1 MSNWRGIMKV
11 IEIKHLR
18 DNQVLWHKKD
28 IKNILHLDGEEFLLR
43 AAFTGGQDSSVIP
56 ENYYLGLD
64 NRVALDEE
72 DTIDN
77 LLGEPTG
84 NGYER
89 QEVSSSGDFTVADEN
104 GHFRATSKIVSF
116 RAEGGSWGPVSN
128 LFLTDSESD
137 DGYLISSVAL
147 SDDPENPINIEVA
160 DGDTLTLR
168 LALTL
173 RDCPLE

>member
-18 DNQVLWHKKD
+18 NGEVIWEKRN
-28 IKNILHLDGEEFLLR
+28 IKNILHLDGEEFILR

-64 NRVALDEE
+64 NRVALEAD
-72 DTIDN
+72 DTIEN

-84 NGYER
+84 NGYTR
-89 QEVSSSGDFTVADEN
+89 QQVSSSGDFIVSEES
-104 GHFRATSKIVSF
+104 GHFRVTSKIVAF
-116 RAEGGSWGPVSN
+116 RAEGGEWGPVSN
-128 LFLTDSESD
+128 LFLTDKETD
-137 DGYLISSVAL
+137 DGYLISTVPL
-147 SDDPENPINIEVA
+147 SDDPDNPINIVVE
-160 DGDTLTLR
+160 DGDSLTLR